1 MVGAGTRAFGSNPE
15 CFPERGPPANHSTR
29 LRNRNENSGSR
40 IAGMHNKSGIFTAQQ

>member
-1 MVGAGTRAFGSNPE
+1 
-15 CFPERGPPANHSTR
+15 